1 MWTCGTKLQTLKSAS
16 RILGQIYIYCIRAP
30 FFSHTQPFLY
40 HDTHFSNHFHYPSLT
55 KQYSSTSQLGTVS
68 HPIPHIH
75 QVTYDH
81 GHSSLLESSQ
91 NTSVRVNPVLGSSLT
106 TRRLPGRAPM
116 QGTSD
121 HTFIPHERRSSSST
135 AYFQHPCLL
144 SCFLN
149 SIHPKEK
156 QIIICCS
163 VEGLRAVF
171 VYAIPSA

>member
-1 MWTCGTKLQTLKSAS
+1 MACKTKAITMSQLTIFFLLCLKNIWVIGHPKMWTCGTKLQTLKSAS

-68 HPIPHIH
+68 HPIPLIH

-91 NTSVRVNPVLGSSLT
+91 NTIVNLSQEVHILPFAFQAEPPCREPQITPSSHMKDVPVL
-106 TRRLPGRAPM
+106 APP
-116 QGTSD
+116 TSN
-121 HTFIPHERRSSSST
+121 IPAS
-135 AYFQHPCLL
+135 
-144 SCFLN
+144 FLA
-149 SIHPKEK
+149 
-156 QIIICCS
+156 
-163 VEGLRAVF
+163 L
-171 VYAIPSA
+171 